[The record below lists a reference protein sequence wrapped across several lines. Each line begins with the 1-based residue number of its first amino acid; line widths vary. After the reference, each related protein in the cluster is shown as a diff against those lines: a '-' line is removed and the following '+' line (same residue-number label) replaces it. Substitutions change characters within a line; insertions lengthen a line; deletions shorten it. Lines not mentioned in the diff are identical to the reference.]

1 MDPRLQTPAV
11 PPSRIVSP
19 PTSEMPSAQPNLPS
33 RPQNLVTVNTVR
45 PNNQLA
51 AKSAPVAADVFTFAD
66 TPEHD
71 EEHPL
76 AKPDVIK
83 ATPPWLVSLLI
94 HMSLL
99 IIMGLWLLPKVAP
112 RVLRLDATFAEELGE
127 QLDEDAIRVALD
139 EEEHLEQV
147 ITPDDLPAVDD
158 PFVAP
163 AELQLDPLGL
173 TATSELDAPQIGMAL
188 TGREEG
194 MKQALLAAYGGDT
207 TTEAAVLMGL
217 EWLKRQQMRD
227 GTWSLAGPYP
237 DGAYNDNPTAA
248 TAMALLAFLGAGH
261 TNKSGKFK
269 DVVQRGVDALLN
281 MQRRNG
287 DFFRGNVPQHRLYSQ
302 AQATIAI
309 CELYGMT
316 KDSRLREPA
325 QLAVNYAVKT
335 QDSLGGWRYRP
346 GFDSDTSVTGWFVMG
361 LQSAMMA
368 GLDVPDDTLERVSSY
383 LDRAAAY
390 DGGRYGYQPGNE
402 PTYAMTAEGL
412 LCRQYLGW
420 KHDDE
425 RLKVGVKLISEEP
438 MDMKKRNVYYWYYAT
453 QVLHHMGGD
462 QWDSWNRVMR
472 QMLPETQTRA
482 GAQKG
487 SWAPLGDRW
496 GPHGGRL
503 YTTCLSIY
511 MLEVYY
517 RHLPIYRVGH

>member
-11 PPSRIVSP
+11 PPSRIASP
-19 PTSEMPSAQPNLPS
+19 PTPDLP
-33 RPQNLVTVNTVR
+33 
-45 PNNQLA
+45 
-51 AKSAPVAADVFTFAD
+51 AADPDAALIRARHDFGTTERTA
-66 TPEHD
+66 TQPEPILTDSFSVSTEPEPD
-71 EEHPL
+71 EESL
-76 AKPDVIK
+76 LGKPDVIK

-94 HMSLL
+94 HMSFL
-99 IIMGLWLLPKVAP
+99 IVMGLWLLPKMAP
-112 RVLRLDATFAEELGE
+112 RVMRLDATFAEELGD
-127 QLDEDAIRVALD
+127 QLDEDSVRFALD
-139 EEEHLEQV
+139 EEHLEQA
-147 ITPDDLPAVDD
+147 ITPDDLPVVEE
-158 PFVAP
+158 PLVAP
-163 AELQLDPLGL
+163 AELQLDPLGI
-173 TATSELDAPQIGMAL
+173 TATSELEAPQIGMAL

-194 MKQALLAAYGGDT
+194 MKKALLAAYGGGDI
-207 TTEAAVLMGL
+207 TEGAVLRGL

-227 GTWSLAGPYP
+227 GSWSLAGPYP

-248 TAMALLAFLGAGH
+248 TAMALLAFLGAGN
-261 TNKSGKFK
+261 TTKAGKYQ
-269 DVVQRGVDALLN
+269 DVVTRGVDALLK

-316 KDSRLREPA
+316 KDSRFREPA
-325 QLAVNYAVKT
+325 QLAIDYAAKT

-361 LQSAMMA
+361 LQSALMA
-368 GLDVPDDTLERVSSY
+368 GLNVPEETLERVSGY
-383 LDRAAAY
+383 LDRVAAY

-402 PTYAMTAEGL
+402 PTFAMTAEAL

-420 KHDDE
+420 KHDDP
-425 RLKVGVKLISEEP
+425 RLMTGVKLIGEEP
-438 MDMKKRNVYYWYYAT
+438 MNIQDRNVYYWYYAT

-462 QWDSWNRVMR
+462 HWDSWNRVMR
-472 QMLPETQTRA
+472 QMLPEMQTRI
-482 GAQKG
+482 GAQRG
-487 SWAPLGDRW
+487 SWSPVGDRW

-517 RHLPIYRVGH
+517 RHLPIYRAGH

>member
-1 MDPRLQTPAV
+1 MATAPAAGPTRVVADPA
-11 PPSRIVSP
+11 PPSIEAFQFAAAP
-19 PTSEMPSAQPNLPS
+19 EPS
-33 RPQNLVTVNTVR
+33 
-45 PNNQLA
+45 
-51 AKSAPVAADVFTFAD
+51 D
-66 TPEHD
+66 EHL
-71 EEHPL
+71 L

-83 ATPPWLVSLLI
+83 ATPPWLVSLLF

-99 IIMGLWLLPKVAP
+99 IIMGLWLLPRVAP
-112 RVLRLDATFAEELGE
+112 HVLRLDATFAEELGE
-127 QLDEDAIRVALD
+127 QLDENAIRVALD
-139 EEEHLEQV
+139 QEDNLEQV
-147 ITPDDLPAVDD
+147 ITPDNLPLVDE
-158 PFVAP
+158 PLVAP
-163 AELQLDPLGL
+163 AQPKLDPLGI

-194 MKQALLAAYGGDT
+194 MKQALLAAYGGSE
-207 TTEAAVLMGL
+207 TTERAVELGL
-217 EWLKRQQMRD
+217 EWLKKQQMRD

-261 TNKSGKFK
+261 TTKAGKHQ
-269 DVVQRGVDALLN
+269 DVVVRGFEALLK
-281 MQRRNG
+281 MQRRDG

-309 CELYGMT
+309 CELYGMSHE
-316 KDSRLREPA
+316 SRFREPA

-361 LQSAMMA
+361 LQSALMA
-368 GLDVPDDTLERVSSY
+368 GLDVPQETLKRVSGY
-383 LDRAAAY
+383 LDRASAS
-390 DGGRYGYQPGNE
+390 DGGRYGYQPGND
-402 PTYAMTAEGL
+402 PTYAMTAEAL

-420 KHDDE
+420 KRDDT
-425 RLKVGVKLISEEP
+425 RLQTGVQLIAEEP
-438 MDMKKRNVYYWYYAT
+438 MNVQDRNVYYWYYAT

-462 QWDSWNRVMR
+462 EWDRWNRVMR
-472 QMLPETQTRA
+472 QMLPETQTRV
-482 GAQKG
+482 GAQTG
-487 SWAPLGDRW
+487 SWSPIGDRW

-517 RHLPIYRVGH
+517 RHLPIYRAGQ